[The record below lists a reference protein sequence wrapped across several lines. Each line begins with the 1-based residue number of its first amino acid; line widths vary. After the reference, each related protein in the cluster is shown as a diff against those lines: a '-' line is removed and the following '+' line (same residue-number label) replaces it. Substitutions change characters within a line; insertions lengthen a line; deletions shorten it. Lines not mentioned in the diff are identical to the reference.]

1 MATAVKERSLVQWI
15 ARACVLVTLA
25 AWMLHIVGCMVPSAK
40 VAPEGDHAQGAGAS
54 GVANNAANFGD
65 SGLRSASQPATTL
78 PAGKVNLA
86 QADTN
91 GADQKGV
98 GQVVTNVSNAISQS
112 MSLIMAVLLIM
123 LDRSKQLTT
132 SALTSSHERT
142 MAKCMDV
149 HEAIVGGLTEKLY
162 QSVPATRGSQS

>member
-1 MATAVKERSLVQWI
+1 MATTAKERNSVQWI

-25 AWMLHIVGCMVPSAK
+25 AWLLHIVGCIATSAR
-40 VAPEGDHAQGAGAS
+40 VEPAGDHAQGAGAS
-54 GVANNAANFGD
+54 GVANNAANFGGD
-65 SGLRSASQPATTL
+65 SLHSASQPAASL

-98 GQVVTNVSNAISQS
+98 GQIVTNVSNAISQS
-112 MSLIMAVLLIM
+112 MSLIMAALLVM

-132 SALTSSHERT
+132 QALTSSHERT

-162 QSVPATRGSQS
+162 QSVPATRGSQP